1 MVYIEYERLKRQYRQ
16 SQRRF
21 EAIISEKEKL
31 FQMTQPQGINTDQE
45 KVTGGNPKNNF
56 DKYLILKEEKRIEE
70 RLSEAKALVAERE
83 ELLNIKKAELYQSK
97 DPEDV
102 IYRLR
107 FIERATVRRIAFNV
121 NYSERQV
128 FRMLKKIN
136 SLRNVGR

>member
-1 MVYIEYERLKRQYRQ
+1 
-16 SQRRF
+16 
-21 EAIISEKEKL
+21 
-31 FQMTQPQGINTDQE
+31 MTQPQGINTDQE

-70 RLSEAKALVAERE
+70 RLAEAKALVAERE
-83 ELLNIKKAELYQSK
+83 ELLNIKKAELYQSQE
-97 DPEDV
+97 PEDV

-136 SLRNVGR
+136 SMRNVGR